1 MGKYDL
7 NNKYLYFKPLES
19 GSASNKSYLYRA
31 TNILLKQYNEVQ
43 CFLCLNNGIL
53 ILKSFFM
60 R

>member
-31 TNILLKQYNEVQ
+31 TKILLKQ
-43 CFLCLNNGIL
+43 
-53 ILKSFFM
+53 
-60 R
+60 